1 MCKNYASKFIFW
13 VISLKICVSNC
24 SDGTP
29 DKVSVFCKKK
39 EAENMV
45 RRNASLTQNKNKMK
59 NKPSERKNC
68 HERTEIFLKYPHAL

>member
-24 SDGTP
+24 IDGTP
-29 DKVSVFCKKK
+29 DKVSVFYNNK

-45 RRNASLTQNKNKMK
+45 RCNVSLAKKKTIKTK
-59 NKPSERKNC
+59 
-68 HERTEIFLKYPHAL
+68 LKINHLNEKLS